1 MTPTSFSVSV
11 PNSAVSPDHT
21 SPSRAAAPSVIA
33 IEKGLPMHPLPG
45 FKRVVTGH
53 TADGRATLAHCG
65 AAPNAFALQA
75 VPGTVFH
82 EIWNTPASPAPI
94 DNGDDPTARALCLS
108 PGPQGSLIRV
118 VDIPPDSV
126 QNDISAEAAAAAFA
140 EIGQA
145 HAGTGRVDSRHKL
158 MHRTETIDYG
168 IVTEGEVWL
177 VLDDQEVQLAR
188 GDVVVQRGTNH
199 AWSNRT
205 EVMARMVFILL
216 DGTFTQE
223 LQP

>member
-1 MTPTSFSVSV
+1 M
-11 PNSAVSPDHT
+11 N
-21 SPSRAAAPSVIA
+21 
-33 IEKGLPMHPLPG
+33 ELPA

-53 TADGRATLAHCG
+53 TVKGLATVSHCA
-65 AAPNAFALQA
+65 AAPHTFVLKS

-82 EIWNTPASPAPI
+82 EIWNTGSSPAII
-94 DNGDDPTARALCLS
+94 DNGDDPTARALQLS
-108 PGPQGSLIRV
+108 PAPLGSLIRV

-126 QNDISAEAAAAAFA
+126 QNAVSAEAAAAAFA
-140 EIGQA
+140 EIGQV
-145 HAGTGRVDSRHKL
+145 HAGTGHAGSRHKL
-158 MHRTETIDYG
+158 MHRTETVDYG

-177 VLDDQEVQLAR
+177 VLDNEEVHLQR

-205 EVMARMVFILL
+205 ESMARMVFILL
-216 DGTFTQE
+216 DGRFAQE

>member
-1 MTPTSFSVSV
+1 M
-11 PNSAVSPDHT
+11 DQ
-21 SPSRAAAPSVIA
+21 
-33 IEKGLPMHPLPG
+33 LPG

-53 TADGRATLAHCG
+53 SAEGRAVVVHCS
-65 AAPNAFALQA
+65 AAPNTFALQS

-82 EIWNTPASPAPI
+82 EIWNTSASPAPV
-94 DNGDDPTARALCLS
+94 DNGDDPTARPLHLS
-108 PGPQGSLIRV
+108 PSPLGSLIRV

-126 QNDISAEAAAAAFA
+126 QNQVSAEAAAAAFA

-145 HAGTGRVDSRHKL
+145 HAGTGHANSRHKL
-158 MHRTETIDYG
+158 MHRTETVDYG

-177 VLDDQEVQLAR
+177 VLDEGEVHLTR

-205 EVMARMVFILL
+205 EAMARMVFVLL
-216 DGTFTQE
+216 DGRFAQE
-223 LQP
+223 LQS